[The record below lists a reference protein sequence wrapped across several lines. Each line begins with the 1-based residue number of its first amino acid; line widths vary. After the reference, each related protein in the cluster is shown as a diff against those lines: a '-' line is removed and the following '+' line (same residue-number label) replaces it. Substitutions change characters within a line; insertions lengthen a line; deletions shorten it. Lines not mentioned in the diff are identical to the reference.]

1 MLKLALILPVA
12 AGLSVGG
19 VDPAAN
25 SAVSR
30 RGAMSLLSGLSV
42 AALGASAA
50 NAVPART
57 GLSSPFTGEY
67 DDPAHP
73 GCLRS
78 VKVGGAPL
86 GPDGR
91 RKRTPVAAIR
101 GTDGPNGGACTA
113 RPDTADVR
121 DQKKTASPSSYAYAL
136 TLCKRSS
143 TAPPP
148 LLACVGVEALGNCR

>member
-25 SAVSR
+25 TAVSR

-121 DQKKTASPSSYAYAL
+121 DPKKQL
-136 TLCKRSS
+136 
-143 TAPPP
+143 PPRRMP
-148 LLACVGVEALGNCR
+148 TH